1 MGAEKDIIVA
11 VELGSTA
18 IRGIAGKR
26 EPDGT
31 MRILAI
37 SQEETNDSIRKGL
50 VDNIDKTTQA
60 ISHVVKKINE
70 ELGITTKRIFVGLSG
85 QSLKTMENKVPYQ
98 FAQQTIIDNKIIDQL
113 KEINNSVVYPQ
124 AKIHDVIPQEYK
136 IGNRHIQ
143 DPVGMQCEQIEAR
156 FINVVARNGMSENV
170 ERCVKNAGLEV
181 ADLFISP
188 ICLADCL
195 LTANEKRS
203 GCALVDIGADTTTI
217 SVYYSN
223 ILRHLVVIPLGGNN
237 VTTDISTKSIELGEA
252 EQLKLKYGTAWHEN
266 EEEPNKNKIQ
276 ISYDRTI
283 TEGELSNI
291 TEARYEEIIVNIWAH
306 IKQYN
311 DKLLSGILLTGGA
324 SKAKNLI
331 KAITE
336 YSQTDKQIRIA
347 KGLPLNISMAYNIHI
362 PEDNNLYT
370 LMALLMKGDQNCV
383 GEEQEAVTL
392 EPEITAQETQEPTE
406 DIAPK
411 QEESMVEEG
420 TNIQEEEVKAEEK
433 EKPKKDG
440 GVTKKIHSMF
450 SVIKKMLTDPEEE
463 EEIIDEK

>member
-31 MRILAI
+31 MRILAFA
-37 SQEETNDSIRKGL
+37 QEETNDCIRKGL

-60 ISHVVKKINE
+60 ISHVIKKINE

-85 QSLKTMENKVPYQ
+85 QSLRTMENKVPYQ
-98 FAQQTIIDNKIIDQL
+98 FAEKTIIDNKLIDQL
-113 KEINNSVVYPQ
+113 KEINNGVVYPQ

-136 IGNRHIQ
+136 IGNRYIQ

-156 FINVVARNGMSENV
+156 FVNVVARNGMSENV

-195 LTANEKRS
+195 LNANEKRS

-223 ILRHLVVIPLGGNN
+223 ILRHLVVIPLGGSN

-252 EQLKLKYGTAWHEN
+252 EQLKLKYGTAWHES
-266 EEEPNKNKIQ
+266 EEEPSKNKIQ
-276 ISYDRTI
+276 LSYDRTI
-283 TEGELSNI
+283 TEGELYNI

-324 SKAKNLI
+324 SKAKNLV

-336 YSQTDKQIRIA
+336 YTQTDKQVRLV
-347 KGLPLNISMAYNIHI
+347 KGMPMNISHAYNVHI
-362 PEDNNLYT
+362 PEDNNLNT
-370 LMALLMKGDQNCV
+370 LMALLLKGDQNCV
-383 GEEQEAVTL
+383 GETPETTTDTTPVTD
-392 EPEITAQETQEPTE
+392 QETVEVTE
-406 DIAPK
+406 EKGPK
-411 QEESMVEEG
+411 QEENVVAEVEN
-420 TNIQEEEVKAEEK
+420 TTEEEKGE

-440 GVTKKIHSMF
+440 GVSKKIRNMF
-450 SVIKKMLTDPEEE
+450 GVIKKMLTDPEEE
-463 EEIIDEK
+463 EEIIDEN

>member
-26 EPDGT
+26 EADGT

-70 ELGITTKRIFVGLSG
+70 ELGITVKRIFVGLSG
-85 QSLKTMENKVPYQ
+85 QSLRTLENKVPYQ
-98 FAQQTIIDNKIIDQL
+98 FAEKTLIDNKLIDQL

-136 IGNRHIQ
+136 IGNRFIQ

-181 ADLFISP
+181 ADMFIAP

-217 SVYYSN
+217 SVYFSN
-223 ILRHLVVIPLGGNN
+223 ILRHLVVIPLGGSN

-252 EQLKLKYGTAWHEN
+252 EQLKLKYGTAWHES
-266 EEEPNKNKIQ
+266 EEEPNKNRIQ
-276 ISYDRTI
+276 ISFDRTI

-324 SKAKNLI
+324 SKANNLI

-336 YSQTDKQIRIA
+336 YTQTDKQIRLA
-347 KGLPLNISMAYNIHI
+347 KGLPLNISLASNINI
-362 PEDNNLYT
+362 PEDSNLYT
-370 LMALLMKGDQNCV
+370 LMALLLKGDQNCV
-383 GEEQEAVTL
+383 GDAPEAPIVAPTVT
-392 EPEITAQETQEPTE
+392 
-406 DIAPK
+406 
-411 QEESMVEEG
+411 
-420 TNIQEEEVKAEEK
+420 EEVKEEPKEEIVPEQNETVVAESSVNEPEEEKIEEK

-440 GVTKKIHSMF
+440 GVKKKIHNVF

-463 EEIIDEK
+463 EEITDEN

>member
-37 SQEETNDSIRKGL
+37 AQEETKDCIRKGL

-70 ELGITTKRIFVGLSG
+70 ELGISTKRVFMGLSG
-85 QSLKTMENKVPYQ
+85 QSLRTLENKVPYQ
-98 FAQQTIIDNKIIDQL
+98 FAEKTLIDNKLIDQL
-113 KEINNSVVYPQ
+113 KEINNGIVYPQ
-124 AKIHDVIPQEYK
+124 AKIHDVIPQEYR
-136 IGNRHIQ
+136 IGNRFIQ
-143 DPVGMQCEQIEAR
+143 DPVGMQSEQIEAR
-156 FINVVARNGMSENV
+156 FVNVVARNGMSENI
-170 ERCVKNAGLEV
+170 ERCVRNAGLEV

-188 ICLADCL
+188 ICLADSL
-195 LTANEKRS
+195 LSANEKRS

-223 ILRHLVVIPLGGNN
+223 LLRHLVVIPLGGNN
-237 VTTDISTKSIELGEA
+237 VTTDISTKSIEIGEA
-252 EQLKLKYGTAWHEN
+252 EELKLKYGTAWHES

-276 ISYDRTI
+276 ISFDRTI
-283 TEGELSNI
+283 TEGELNNI

-306 IKQYN
+306 IEPYK

-324 SKAKNLI
+324 SKAKNLA

-336 YSQTDKQIRIA
+336 YTQTDKQIRFA
-347 KGLPLNISMAYNIHI
+347 KGLPLNIKLASNIHV
-362 PEDNNLYT
+362 PEDSNLNT
-370 LMALLMKGDQNCV
+370 LMALLLKGDQNCV
-383 GEEQEAVTL
+383 GEA
-392 EPEITAQETQEPTE
+392 PEITEVSPVEAEEPAVGISTKE
-406 DIAPK
+406 DEPAVVDSSANL
-411 QEESMVEEG
+411 QDE
-420 TNIQEEEVKAEEK
+420 NAEEEK
-433 EKPKKDG
+433 KPKKDG
-440 GVTKKIHSMF
+440 NVKKKIHNVF

-463 EEIIDEK
+463 DEEITDEN

>member
-60 ISHVVKKINE
+60 ISHVVRKINE

-85 QSLKTMENKVPYQ
+85 QSLRTLENKVPYQ
-98 FAQQTIIDNKIIDQL
+98 FAQQTLVDNKIIDQL
-113 KEINNSVVYPQ
+113 KEINNGIVYPQ

-136 IGNRHIQ
+136 IGNRYIQ

-181 ADLFISP
+181 ADMFISP
-188 ICLADCL
+188 ICLADSL

-223 ILRHLVVIPLGGNN
+223 ILRHLVVIPLGGSN

-266 EEEPNKNKIQ
+266 EEEPNKNKID
-276 ISYDRTI
+276 ISFDRTI

-324 SKAKNLI
+324 SKAKGLV
-331 KAITE
+331 KAIKE
-336 YSQTDKQIRIA
+336 YTQTDKQIRFA
-347 KGLPLNISMAYNIHI
+347 KGLPLDISLAYNIHI

-370 LMALLMKGDQNCV
+370 LMALLLKGDQNCV
-383 GEEQEAVTL
+383 GEAPEATISTPAAT
-392 EPEITAQETQEPTE
+392 EPEIEETPAEIT
-406 DIAPK
+406 PK
-411 QEESMVEEG
+411 QEETVVVEESKN
-420 TNIQEEEVKAEEK
+420 TEEEPQEK
-433 EKPKKDG
+433 ETPKKDG
-440 GVTKKIHSMF
+440 GVKKNIHNVF

-463 EEIIDEK
+463 EEDLTDEN

>member
-37 SQEETNDSIRKGL
+37 AQEETKDCIRKGL

-70 ELGITTKRIFVGLSG
+70 ELGISTKRVFMGLSG
-85 QSLKTMENKVPYQ
+85 QSLRTLENKVPYQ
-98 FAQQTIIDNKIIDQL
+98 FAEKTLIDNKLIDQL
-113 KEINNSVVYPQ
+113 KEINNGIVYPQ
-124 AKIHDVIPQEYK
+124 AKIHDVIPQEYR
-136 IGNRHIQ
+136 IGNRFIQ
-143 DPVGMQCEQIEAR
+143 DPVGMQSEQIEAR
-156 FINVVARNGMSENV
+156 FVNVVARNGMSENI
-170 ERCVKNAGLEV
+170 ERCVRNAGLEV

-188 ICLADCL
+188 ICLADSL
-195 LTANEKRS
+195 LSANEKRS

-217 SVYYSN
+217 CVYYSN
-223 ILRHLVVIPLGGNN
+223 LLRHLVVIPLGGNN

-252 EQLKLKYGTAWHEN
+252 EELKLKYGTAWHES

-276 ISYDRTI
+276 ISFDRTI
-283 TEGELSNI
+283 TEGELNNI

-306 IKQYN
+306 IEPYK

-324 SKAKNLI
+324 SKAKNLA

-336 YSQTDKQIRIA
+336 YTQTDKQIRFA
-347 KGLPLNISMAYNIHI
+347 KGLPLNIKLASNIHV
-362 PEDNNLYT
+362 PEDSNLNT
-370 LMALLMKGDQNCV
+370 LMALLLKGDQNCV
-383 GEEQEAVTL
+383 GEA
-392 EPEITAQETQEPTE
+392 PEITEVSPVEAEEPAEGISTKE
-406 DIAPK
+406 DEPAVVDSSANL
-411 QEESMVEEG
+411 QDE
-420 TNIQEEEVKAEEK
+420 NAEEEK
-433 EKPKKDG
+433 KPKKDG
-440 GVTKKIHSMF
+440 NVKKKIHNVF

-463 EEIIDEK
+463 DEEITDEN

>member
-37 SQEETNDSIRKGL
+37 AQEETKDCIRKGL

-70 ELGITTKRIFVGLSG
+70 ELGISTKRVFMGLSG
-85 QSLKTMENKVPYQ
+85 QSLRTLENKVPYQ
-98 FAQQTIIDNKIIDQL
+98 FAEKTLIDNKLIDQL
-113 KEINNSVVYPQ
+113 KEINNGIVYPQ
-124 AKIHDVIPQEYK
+124 AKIHDVIPQEYR
-136 IGNRHIQ
+136 IGNRFIQ
-143 DPVGMQCEQIEAR
+143 DPVGMQSEQIEAR
-156 FINVVARNGMSENV
+156 FVNVVARNGMSENI
-170 ERCVKNAGLEV
+170 ERCVRNAGLEV

-188 ICLADCL
+188 ICLADSL
-195 LTANEKRS
+195 LSANEKRS

-223 ILRHLVVIPLGGNN
+223 LLRHLVVIPLGGNN

-252 EQLKLKYGTAWHEN
+252 EELKLKYGTAWHES

-276 ISYDRTI
+276 ISFDRTI
-283 TEGELSNI
+283 TEGELNNI
-291 TEARYEEIIVNIWAH
+291 TEARYEEIVVNIWAH
-306 IKQYN
+306 IEPYK

-324 SKAKNLI
+324 SKAKNLA

-336 YSQTDKQIRIA
+336 YTQTDKQIRFA
-347 KGLPLNISMAYNIHI
+347 KGLPLNIKLASNIHV
-362 PEDNNLYT
+362 PEDSNLNT
-370 LMALLMKGDQNCV
+370 LMALLLKGDQNCV
-383 GEEQEAVTL
+383 GEA
-392 EPEITAQETQEPTE
+392 PEITEVSPVEAEEPAVGISTKE
-406 DIAPK
+406 DEPAVVDSSANL
-411 QEESMVEEG
+411 QDE
-420 TNIQEEEVKAEEK
+420 NAEEEK
-433 EKPKKDG
+433 KPKKDG
-440 GVTKKIHSMF
+440 NVKKKIHNVF

-463 EEIIDEK
+463 DEEITDEN

>member
-37 SQEETNDSIRKGL
+37 SQEETKDSIRKGL

-60 ISHVVKKINE
+60 ISRVVKKINE
-70 ELGITTKRIFVGLSG
+70 ELGISTKRIFVGLSG
-85 QSLKTMENKVPYQ
+85 QSLRTLENKVPYQ
-98 FAQQTIIDNKIIDQL
+98 FAEKTLIDNKLIDQL
-113 KEINNSVVYPQ
+113 KEINNGVVYPQ
-124 AKIHDVIPQEYK
+124 AKIHDVIPQEYR
-136 IGNRHIQ
+136 IGNRYIQ

-156 FINVVARNGMSENV
+156 FVNIVARNGISENV

-223 ILRHLVVIPLGGNN
+223 ILRHLVVIPLGGSN
-237 VTTDISTKSIELGEA
+237 VTTDISTKSIEIGEA

-276 ISYDRTI
+276 ISFGRTI

-311 DKLLSGILLTGGA
+311 EKLLSGILLTGGA
-324 SKAKNLI
+324 SKAKNLA

-336 YSQTDKQIRIA
+336 YTQTDKQIRFA
-347 KGLPLNISMAYNIHI
+347 KGLPLNVKLASNVHI
-362 PEDNNLYT
+362 PEDSNMYT
-370 LMALLMKGDQNCV
+370 LMAILLKGDQNCV
-383 GEEQEAVTL
+383 GEVEEATDATPTDSEKETE
-392 EPEITAQETQEPTE
+392 EPAANIGTQG
-406 DIAPK
+406 DKSIVV
-411 QEESMVEEG
+411 EESG
-420 TNIQEEEVKAEEK
+420 KPEEETKEK
-433 EKPKKDG
+433 EKPKKNG
-440 GVTKKIHSMF
+440 GIKIKIHNVF
-450 SVIKKMLTDPEEE
+450 SEIKKMLTDPEEE
-463 EEIIDEK
+463 EEITDEN

>member
-37 SQEETNDSIRKGL
+37 AQEETKDCIRKGL

-70 ELGITTKRIFVGLSG
+70 ELGISTKRVFMGLSG
-85 QSLKTMENKVPYQ
+85 QSLRTLENKVPYQ
-98 FAQQTIIDNKIIDQL
+98 FAEKTLIDNKLIDQL
-113 KEINNSVVYPQ
+113 KEMNNGIVYPQ
-124 AKIHDVIPQEYK
+124 AKIHDVIPQEYR
-136 IGNRHIQ
+136 IGNRFIQ
-143 DPVGMQCEQIEAR
+143 DPVGMQSEQIEAR
-156 FINVVARNGMSENV
+156 FVNVVARNGMSENI
-170 ERCVKNAGLEV
+170 ERCVRNAGLEV

-188 ICLADCL
+188 ICLADSL
-195 LTANEKRS
+195 LSANEKRS

-217 SVYYSN
+217 CVYYSN
-223 ILRHLVVIPLGGNN
+223 LLRHLVVIPLGGNN

-252 EQLKLKYGTAWHEN
+252 EELKLKYGTAWHES

-276 ISYDRTI
+276 ISFDRTI
-283 TEGELSNI
+283 TEGELNNI

-306 IKQYN
+306 IEPYK

-324 SKAKNLI
+324 SKAKNLA

-336 YSQTDKQIRIA
+336 YTQTDKQIRFA
-347 KGLPLNISMAYNIHI
+347 KGLPLNIKLASNIHV
-362 PEDNNLYT
+362 PEDSNLNT
-370 LMALLMKGDQNCV
+370 LMALLLKGDQNCV
-383 GEEQEAVTL
+383 GEA
-392 EPEITAQETQEPTE
+392 PEITEVSPVEAEEPAEGISTKE
-406 DIAPK
+406 DEPAVVDSSANL
-411 QEESMVEEG
+411 QDE
-420 TNIQEEEVKAEEK
+420 NAEEEK
-433 EKPKKDG
+433 KPKKDG
-440 GVTKKIHSMF
+440 NVKKKIHNVF

-463 EEIIDEK
+463 DEEITDEN

>member
-18 IRGIAGKR
+18 IRAIAGKR

-37 SQEETNDSIRKGL
+37 SQEETTDSIRKGL

-70 ELGITTKRIFVGLSG
+70 ELGIYVKRVFVGLAG
-85 QSLKTMENKVPYQ
+85 QSLRTVENKVPYQ
-98 FAQQTIIDNKIIDQL
+98 FAEKTIISNDLIDQL
-113 KEINNSVVYPQ
+113 KEINNGVVYPQ
-124 AKIHDVIPQEYK
+124 AKIHDVIPQEYR
-136 IGNRHIQ
+136 IGNRYVQ
-143 DPVGMQCEQIEAR
+143 DPVGMQCEHIEAR
-156 FINVVARNGMSENV
+156 FINVVARTGISDNI
-170 ERCVKNAGLEV
+170 ERCIKNAGLEM

-188 ICLADCL
+188 ICLADSL
-195 LTANEKRS
+195 LSANEKRS

-237 VTTDISTKSIELGEA
+237 VTTDITTKSIEQGEA

-266 EEEPNKNKIQ
+266 EDEPNKNKIQ
-276 ISYDRTI
+276 ISFDRTI
-283 TEGELSNI
+283 SEDELSNI

-306 IKQYN
+306 IKPYD

-324 SKAKNLI
+324 SKAKNLV

-336 YSQTDKQIRIA
+336 YAQTDKQVRLT
-347 KGLPLNISMAYNIHI
+347 KGLPLNISLAPNVHI

-370 LMALLMKGDQNCV
+370 LMALLQKGDQNCV
-383 GEEQEAVTL
+383 GDTPSVLQDTNSDTEKEEPAMEMPVTPAEL
-392 EPEITAQETQEPTE
+392 EVVEGTDTASTEQPTE
-406 DIAPK
+406 S
-411 QEESMVEEG
+411 EM
-420 TNIQEEEVKAEEK
+420 
-433 EKPKKDG
+433 PKKDG
-440 GVTKKIHSMF
+440 GTKNKLRRFFKAINN
-450 SVIKKMLTDPEEE
+450 MLSEPEEDE
-463 EEIIDEK
+463 EEKNDEK

>member
-31 MRILAI
+31 MRILAFA
-37 SQEETNDSIRKGL
+37 QEETNDCIRKGL

-60 ISHVVKKINE
+60 ISHVIKKINE

-85 QSLKTMENKVPYQ
+85 QSLRTMENKVPYQ
-98 FAQQTIIDNKIIDQL
+98 FAEKTIIDNKLIDQL
-113 KEINNSVVYPQ
+113 KEINNGVVYPQ

-136 IGNRHIQ
+136 IGNRYIQ

-156 FINVVARNGMSENV
+156 FVNVVARNGMSENV

-195 LTANEKRS
+195 LNANEKRS

-223 ILRHLVVIPLGGNN
+223 ILRHLVVIPLGGSN

-252 EQLKLKYGTAWHEN
+252 EQLKLKYGTAWHES
-266 EEEPNKNKIQ
+266 EEEPSKNKIQ
-276 ISYDRTI
+276 LSYDRTI
-283 TEGELSNI
+283 TEGELYNI

-324 SKAKNLI
+324 SKAKNLV

-336 YSQTDKQIRIA
+336 YTQTDKQVRLV
-347 KGLPLNISMAYNIHI
+347 KGMPMNISHAYNVHI
-362 PEDNNLYT
+362 PEDNNLNT
-370 LMALLMKGDQNCV
+370 LMALLLKGDQNCV
-383 GEEQEAVTL
+383 GET
-392 EPEITAQETQEPTE
+392 PETTTDTTPDTDQETVEVTE
-406 DIAPK
+406 EKAPK
-411 QEESMVEEG
+411 QEENVVAEVEN
-420 TNIQEEEVKAEEK
+420 TTEEEKGE

-440 GVTKKIHSMF
+440 GVSKKIRNMF
-450 SVIKKMLTDPEEE
+450 GVIKKMLTDPEEE
-463 EEIIDEK
+463 EEIIDEN

>member
-37 SQEETNDSIRKGL
+37 AQEESNDCIRKGL

-85 QSLKTMENKVPYQ
+85 QSLRTMENKVPYQ
-98 FAQQTIIDNKIIDQL
+98 FAEKTIIDNKLIDQL
-113 KEINNSVVYPQ
+113 KEINNGVVYPQ
-124 AKIHDVIPQEYK
+124 AKIHDVIPQEYR
-136 IGNRHIQ
+136 IGNRYIQ

-156 FINVVARNGMSENV
+156 FVNVVARNGMSENV

-195 LTANEKRS
+195 LNANEKRS

-276 ISYDRTI
+276 LSYDRTI
-283 TEGELSNI
+283 TEGELFNI

-324 SKAKNLI
+324 SKAKNLV

-336 YSQTDKQIRIA
+336 YTQTDKQIRLV
-347 KGLPLNISMAYNIHI
+347 KGLPLNISHAYNVHI
-362 PEDNNLYT
+362 PEDNNLNT

-383 GEEQEAVTL
+383 GEAPETTTESSPTAEQETIEVAEEKV
-392 EPEITAQETQEPTE
+392 
-406 DIAPK
+406 PK
-411 QEESMVEEG
+411 QEETVVAEVDNTTVEEKD
-420 TNIQEEEVKAEEK
+420 E

-440 GVTKKIHSMF
+440 GVSKKIRNVF

-463 EEIIDEK
+463 EDINDEN

>member
-60 ISHVVKKINE
+60 ISHVVRKINE

-85 QSLKTMENKVPYQ
+85 QSLRTLENKVPYQ
-98 FAQQTIIDNKIIDQL
+98 FAQQTLVDNKVIDQL
-113 KEINNSVVYPQ
+113 KEINNGIVYPQ

-136 IGNRHIQ
+136 IGNRYIQ

-156 FINVVARNGMSENV
+156 FINVVARNGMSENI

-181 ADLFISP
+181 ADMFISP
-188 ICLADCL
+188 ICLADSL

-223 ILRHLVVIPLGGNN
+223 ILRHLVVIPLGGSN
-237 VTTDISTKSIELGEA
+237 VTTDISTKSIEQGEA

-266 EEEPNKNKIQ
+266 EEEPNKNKID
-276 ISYDRTI
+276 ISFDRTI

-324 SKAKNLI
+324 SKAKGLV
-331 KAITE
+331 KAIKE
-336 YSQTDKQIRIA
+336 YTQTDKQIRFA
-347 KGLPLNISMAYNIHI
+347 KGLPLDISLAYNIHI

-370 LMALLMKGDQNCV
+370 LMALLLKGDQNCV
-383 GEEQEAVTL
+383 GEAPEATISTPAAT
-392 EPEITAQETQEPTE
+392 EPEIEETPAEIT
-406 DIAPK
+406 PK
-411 QEESMVEEG
+411 QEETVVVEESKN
-420 TNIQEEEVKAEEK
+420 TEEEPQEK
-433 EKPKKDG
+433 ETPKKDG
-440 GVTKKIHSMF
+440 GVKKKIHNVF

-463 EEIIDEK
+463 EEDLTDEN

>member
-1 MGAEKDIIVA
+1 MGAEKDIIIA

-18 IRGIAGKR
+18 IRAIAGKR

-60 ISHVVKKINE
+60 ISRVVKKINE
-70 ELGITTKRIFVGLSG
+70 DLGINTTRVFVGLSG
-85 QSLKTMENKVPYQ
+85 QSLRTLENKVPYQ
-98 FAQQTIIDNKIIDQL
+98 FAERTLIDNKLIDQL
-113 KEINNSVVYPQ
+113 KEINNGIVYPQ

-136 IGNRHIQ
+136 IGNRYVQ

-156 FINVVARNGMSENV
+156 FINVVARNGISENI

-223 ILRHLVVIPLGGNN
+223 ILRHLVVIPLGGSN

-252 EQLKLKYGTAWHEN
+252 EQLKLKYGTAWHET
-266 EEEPNKNKIQ
+266 EEETNKNKIQ
-276 ISYDRTI
+276 ISFDRTI
-283 TEGELSNI
+283 TEGELFNI

-311 DKLLSGILLTGGA
+311 EKLLSGILLTGGA
-324 SKAKNLI
+324 SKAKNLA
-331 KAITE
+331 KAIEEFTK
-336 YSQTDKQIRIA
+336 TDKQIKLT
-347 KGLPLNISMAYNIHI
+347 KGLPPNICLAHNIRI
-362 PEDNNLYT
+362 PEDSNLYT
-370 LMALLMKGDQNCV
+370 LMALLLKGDQNCV
-383 GEEQEAVTL
+383 GEAPAAIEIPAAVNEPPKEEHTENITPTQNEKPESEDAQDSLEEKTDNQEEKKGGIKKKILNVFGIINKML
-392 EPEITAQETQEPTE
+392 SEPE
-406 DIAPK
+406 D
-411 QEESMVEEG
+411 
-420 TNIQEEEVKAEEK
+420 
-433 EKPKKDG
+433 
-440 GVTKKIHSMF
+440 
-450 SVIKKMLTDPEEE
+450 EEE
-463 EEIIDEK
+463 EKNEKN

>member
-26 EPDGT
+26 EADGT

-37 SQEETNDSIRKGL
+37 HQEETNDSIRKGL

-70 ELGITTKRIFVGLSG
+70 DLGINVKRIFVGLSG
-85 QSLKTMENKVPYQ
+85 QSLRTLENKVPYQ
-98 FAQQTIIDNKIIDQL
+98 FAEKTLIDNKLIDQL
-113 KEINNSVVYPQ
+113 KEINNGVVYPQ
-124 AKIHDVIPQEYK
+124 TKIHDVIPQEYK
-136 IGNRHIQ
+136 IGNRFIQ

-156 FINVVARNGMSENV
+156 FINVVARNGISENV

-181 ADLFISP
+181 ADMFIAP

-223 ILRHLVVIPLGGNN
+223 ILRHLVVIPLGGSN

-252 EQLKLKYGTAWHEN
+252 EQLKLKYGTAWHED
-266 EEEPNKNKIQ
+266 EDEPNKNKIQ
-276 ISYDRTI
+276 ISFDRTI

-306 IKQYN
+306 IKQYD

-324 SKAKNLI
+324 SKANNLV

-336 YSQTDKQIRIA
+336 YTQTDKQIRLA
-347 KGLPLNISMAYNIHI
+347 KGLPLNISLSSNINI
-362 PEDNNLYT
+362 PEETNLYT
-370 LMALLMKGDQNCV
+370 LMALLLKGDQNCV
-383 GEEQEAVTL
+383 GEAPEVPTVTPPVTEEVIE
-392 EPEITAQETQEPTE
+392 EPKE
-406 DIAPK
+406 DIVPDPNETAAPEDVK
-411 QEESMVEEG
+411 EP
-420 TNIQEEEVKAEEK
+420 EEVKIEEK

-440 GVTKKIHSMF
+440 GVKKKIHNVF

-463 EEIIDEK
+463 EEITDEN

>member
-37 SQEETNDSIRKGL
+37 SQKETNDSIRKGL

-60 ISHVVKKINE
+60 ISHVVKKINDD
-70 ELGITTKRIFVGLSG
+70 LGVFTKRIFVGLSG
-85 QSLKTMENKVPYQ
+85 QSLRTLENKVPYQ
-98 FAQQTIIDNKIIDQL
+98 FAEKTLIDNKLIDQL
-113 KEINNSVVYPQ
+113 KEINNGVIYPQ
-124 AKIHDVIPQEYK
+124 AKIHDVIPQEYR
-136 IGNRHIQ
+136 IGNRLIQ
-143 DPVGMQCEQIEAR
+143 DPVGMQSEQIEAR
-156 FINVVARNGMSENV
+156 FINVVARNGISENI

-181 ADLFISP
+181 ADMFISP

-195 LTANEKRS
+195 LTPNEKRS

-223 ILRHLVVIPLGGNN
+223 ILRHLVVIPLGGSN

-252 EQLKLKYGTAWHEN
+252 EQLKRKYGTAWHES

-276 ISYDRTI
+276 ISFDRTI
-283 TEGELSNI
+283 TEGELYNI
-291 TEARYEEIIVNIWAH
+291 IEARYEEIIVNIWAH
-306 IKQYN
+306 IEPYK
-311 DKLLSGILLTGGA
+311 DKLLSGIFLTGGA
-324 SKAKNLI
+324 SKAKNLA

-336 YSQTDKQIRIA
+336 YTQTDKQIKLV
-347 KGLPLNISMAYNIHI
+347 KGLPANINLASNVHI
-362 PEDNNLYT
+362 PEDSNLST
-370 LMALLMKGDQNCV
+370 LMALLLKGDQNCV
-383 GEEQEAVTL
+383 GEV
-392 EPEITAQETQEPTE
+392 PEISATTEQGIEEPAEIITQEEPVAIE
-406 DIAPK
+406 GSDKPK
-411 QEESMVEEG
+411 EEKP
-420 TNIQEEEVKAEEK
+420 EEE

-440 GVTKKIHSMF
+440 IKKKFRNVF
-450 SVIKKMLTDPEEE
+450 SEIKKMLTDPEEE
-463 EEIIDEK
+463 EITDEN

>member
-1 MGAEKDIIVA
+1 MGAEKDIIVS

-18 IRGIAGKR
+18 IRGIAGNR

-37 SQEETNDSIRKGL
+37 AQEETNDSIRKGL

-70 ELGITTKRIFVGLSG
+70 ELGISTKRVFVGLSG
-85 QSLKTMENKVPYQ
+85 QSLRTLENKVPYQ
-98 FAQQTIIDNKIIDQL
+98 LAEKTIIDNKLIDQL
-113 KEINNSVVYPQ
+113 KEINNGVVYPQ

-136 IGNRHIQ
+136 IGNRYVQ

-156 FINVVARNGMSENV
+156 FINVVAHNGMSENI

-223 ILRHLVVIPLGGNN
+223 ILRHLVVVPLGGSN
-237 VTTDISTKSIELGEA
+237 VTTDISTKSIELGES
-252 EQLKLKYGTAWHEN
+252 EQLKLKYGTAWHES
-266 EEEPNKNKIQ
+266 EEEPSKTPIQ
-276 ISYDRTI
+276 ISFDRTI
-283 TEGELSNI
+283 TEGELFNI
-291 TEARYEEIIVNIWAH
+291 TEARYEEIIANIWAH
-306 IKQYN
+306 IKQYD

-324 SKAKNLI
+324 SKAKNLV

-336 YSQTDKQIRIA
+336 YTQTDKQIRLT
-347 KGLPLNISMAYNIHI
+347 KGLPLNINLAYNVHI
-362 PEDNNLYT
+362 PEDSNLYT
-370 LMALLMKGDQNCV
+370 LMALLLKGDQNCV
-383 GEEQEAVTL
+383 GEAT
-392 EPEITAQETQEPTE
+392 EITE
-406 DIAPK
+406 DSSAPAE
-411 QEESMVEEG
+411 EESVVEEG
-420 TNIQEEEVKAEEK
+420 KDNAIKQDENVVVEEVGKPEEEKPEEK

-440 GVTKKIHSMF
+440 GIKKKISNVF
-450 SVIKKMLTDPEEE
+450 SEIKKMLTDPEEE
-463 EEIIDEK
+463 EITDEN

>member
-37 SQEETNDSIRKGL
+37 AQEETNDSIRKGL

-60 ISHVVKKINE
+60 ISHVVKKIDNE
-70 ELGITTKRIFVGLSG
+70 LNISTKRIFVGLSG
-85 QSLKTMENKVPYQ
+85 QSLRTLENKVPYQ
-98 FAQQTIIDNKIIDQL
+98 LAEKTLIDNKLIDQL

-124 AKIHDVIPQEYK
+124 VKIHDVIPQEYK
-136 IGNRHIQ
+136 IGNRYVQ

-156 FINVVARNGMSENV
+156 FINVVAHNGMSENI
-170 ERCVKNAGLEV
+170 ERCVKNAGLEL

-195 LTANEKRS
+195 LSANEKRS

-223 ILRHLVVIPLGGNN
+223 ILRHLVVIPLGGSN
-237 VTTDISTKSIELGEA
+237 VTIDISTKSIETGEA
-252 EQLKLKYGTAWHEN
+252 EQLKLKYGTAWHES
-266 EEEPNKNKIQ
+266 EEEPNKNPIQ
-276 ISYDRTI
+276 ISFDRTI

-291 TEARYEEIIVNIWAH
+291 TEARYEEIIANIWAH

-311 DKLLSGILLTGGA
+311 DKLLSGMLLTGGA
-324 SKAKNLI
+324 SKAKNLV

-336 YSQTDKQIRIA
+336 YTQTDKQIRLT
-347 KGLPLNISMAYNIHI
+347 KGLPPNINLAYNVHI
-362 PEDNNLYT
+362 PEESNLYT
-370 LMALLMKGDQNCV
+370 LMALLLKGDQNCV
-383 GEEQEAVTL
+383 CETEETATVPPVVTEQETV
-392 EPEITAQETQEPTE
+392 EPAKETV
-406 DIAPK
+406 PK
-411 QEESMVEEG
+411 QEEDVADN
-420 TNIQEEEVKAEEK
+420 TDKPEEEKPEEK
-433 EKPKKDG
+433 EKPRKDG
-440 GVTKKIHSMF
+440 GFKKKISNVF
-450 SVIKKMLTDPEEE
+450 SEIRKMLTDPEEE
-463 EEIIDEK
+463 EITDEN

>member
-37 SQEETNDSIRKGL
+37 AQEETKDCIRKGL

-70 ELGITTKRIFVGLSG
+70 ELGISTKRVFMGLSG
-85 QSLKTMENKVPYQ
+85 QSLRTLENKVPYQ
-98 FAQQTIIDNKIIDQL
+98 FAEKTLIDNKLIDQL
-113 KEINNSVVYPQ
+113 KEINNGIVYPQ
-124 AKIHDVIPQEYK
+124 AKIHDVIPQEYR
-136 IGNRHIQ
+136 IGNRFIQ
-143 DPVGMQCEQIEAR
+143 DPVGMQSEQIEAR
-156 FINVVARNGMSENV
+156 FVNVVARNGMSENI
-170 ERCVKNAGLEV
+170 ERCVRNAGLEV

-188 ICLADCL
+188 ICLADSL
-195 LTANEKRS
+195 LSANEKRS

-223 ILRHLVVIPLGGNN
+223 LLRHLVVIPLGGNN

-252 EQLKLKYGTAWHEN
+252 EELKLKYGTAWHES

-276 ISYDRTI
+276 ISFDRTI
-283 TEGELSNI
+283 SEGELNNI

-306 IKQYN
+306 IEPYK

-324 SKAKNLI
+324 SKAKNLA

-336 YSQTDKQIRIA
+336 YTQTDKQIRFA
-347 KGLPLNISMAYNIHI
+347 KGLPLNIKLASNIHV
-362 PEDNNLYT
+362 PEDSNLNT
-370 LMALLMKGDQNCV
+370 LMALLLKGDQNCV
-383 GEEQEAVTL
+383 GEA
-392 EPEITAQETQEPTE
+392 PEITEVSPVEAEEPAVGISTKE
-406 DIAPK
+406 D
-411 QEESMVEEG
+411 ESAVVDSSANLQDE
-420 TNIQEEEVKAEEK
+420 NAEEK
-433 EKPKKDG
+433 KKPKKDG
-440 GVTKKIHSMF
+440 NVKKKIHNVF

-463 EEIIDEK
+463 DEEITDEN

>member
-18 IRGIAGKR
+18 IRKR

-37 SQEETNDSIRKGL
+37 AQEESNDCIRKGL

-70 ELGITTKRIFVGLSG
+70 ELGISTKRVFVGLSG
-85 QSLKTMENKVPYQ
+85 QSLRTMENKVPYQ
-98 FAQQTIIDNKIIDQL
+98 FAEKTIIDNKLIDQL
-113 KEINNSVVYPQ
+113 KEINNGVVYPQ
-124 AKIHDVIPQEYK
+124 AKIHDVIPQEYR
-136 IGNRHIQ
+136 IGNRYIQ

-156 FINVVARNGMSENV
+156 FVNVVARNGMSENV

-195 LTANEKRS
+195 LNANEKRS

-276 ISYDRTI
+276 LSYDRTI
-283 TEGELSNI
+283 TEGELFNI

-324 SKAKNLI
+324 SKAKNLV

-336 YSQTDKQIRIA
+336 YTQTDKQIRLV
-347 KGLPLNISMAYNIHI
+347 KGLPLNISHAYNVHI
-362 PEDNNLYT
+362 PEDNNLNT
-370 LMALLMKGDQNCV
+370 LMALLLKGDQNCV
-383 GEEQEAVTL
+383 GETPETTTESSPAAEQETVEVA
-392 EPEITAQETQEPTE
+392 E
-406 DIAPK
+406 DKVPK
-411 QEESMVEEG
+411 QEETVVAEVDNTTVEEKD
-420 TNIQEEEVKAEEK
+420 E

-440 GVTKKIHSMF
+440 GVSKKIRNAF

-463 EEIIDEK
+463 EEINDEN

>member
-37 SQEETNDSIRKGL
+37 AQEGTKDCIRKGL

-70 ELGITTKRIFVGLSG
+70 ELGISTKRVFMGLSG
-85 QSLKTMENKVPYQ
+85 QSLRTLENKVPYQ
-98 FAQQTIIDNKIIDQL
+98 FAEKTLIDNKLIDQL
-113 KEINNSVVYPQ
+113 KEINNGIVYPQ
-124 AKIHDVIPQEYK
+124 AKIHDVIPQEYR
-136 IGNRHIQ
+136 IGNRFIQ
-143 DPVGMQCEQIEAR
+143 DPVGMQSEQIEAR
-156 FINVVARNGMSENV
+156 FVNVVARNGMSENI
-170 ERCVKNAGLEV
+170 ERCVRNAGLEV

-188 ICLADCL
+188 ICLADSL
-195 LTANEKRS
+195 LSANEKRS

-223 ILRHLVVIPLGGNN
+223 LLRHLVVIPLGGNN

-252 EQLKLKYGTAWHEN
+252 EELKLKYGTAWHES

-276 ISYDRTI
+276 ISFDRTI
-283 TEGELSNI
+283 TEGELNNI

-306 IKQYN
+306 IEPYK

-324 SKAKNLI
+324 SKAKNLA

-336 YSQTDKQIRIA
+336 YTQTDKQIRFA
-347 KGLPLNISMAYNIHI
+347 KGLPLNIKLASNIHV
-362 PEDNNLYT
+362 PEDSNLNT
-370 LMALLMKGDQNCV
+370 LMALLLKGDQNCV
-383 GEEQEAVTL
+383 GEA
-392 EPEITAQETQEPTE
+392 PEITEVSPVEAEEPAVGISTKE
-406 DIAPK
+406 DEPAVVDSSANL
-411 QEESMVEEG
+411 QDE
-420 TNIQEEEVKAEEK
+420 NAEEEK
-433 EKPKKDG
+433 KPKKDG
-440 GVTKKIHSMF
+440 NVKKKIHNVF

-463 EEIIDEK
+463 DEEITDEN

>member
-60 ISHVVKKINE
+60 ISHVVKKIND
-70 ELGITTKRIFVGLSG
+70 ELGISTTRIFVGLSG
-85 QSLKTMENKVPYQ
+85 QSLRTMENKVPYQ
-98 FAQQTIIDNKIIDQL
+98 FAEKTLIDNKIIDQL
-113 KEINNSVVYPQ
+113 KEINNNVIYPQ

-136 IGNRHIQ
+136 IGNRYVQ
-143 DPVGMQCEQIEAR
+143 DPVGMQCEHIEAR
-156 FINVVARNGMSENV
+156 FVNVVARNGVSENI

-181 ADLFISP
+181 ADLLISP

-195 LTANEKRS
+195 LNANEKRS

-223 ILRHLVVIPLGGNN
+223 ILRHLVVIPLGGSN

-276 ISYDRTI
+276 ISFDRTI

-336 YSQTDKQIRIA
+336 YSQTDKQIRLA
-347 KGLPLNISMAYNIHI
+347 KGLPFNISLAPNIYI
-362 PEDNNLYT
+362 PEDSNLYS
-370 LMALLMKGDQNCV
+370 LMALLLKGDQNCV
-383 GEEQEAVTL
+383 GQATVT
-392 EPEITAQETQEPTE
+392 PEVPPTSTTQEKEESTE
-406 DIAPK
+406 DITPQK
-411 QEESMVEEG
+411 DETVVEGSE
-420 TNIQEEEVKAEEK
+420 TTIEEETEKK

-440 GVTKKIHSMF
+440 GIKKRISNVF
-450 SVIKKMLTDPEEE
+450 SEIKKMLTDPED
-463 EEIIDEK
+463 EEITD

>member
-31 MRILAI
+31 MRILAFA
-37 SQEETNDSIRKGL
+37 QEETNDCIRKGL

-60 ISHVVKKINE
+60 ISHVIKKINE

-85 QSLKTMENKVPYQ
+85 QSLRTMENKVPYQ
-98 FAQQTIIDNKIIDQL
+98 FAEKTIIDNKLIDQL
-113 KEINNSVVYPQ
+113 KEINNGVVYPQ

-136 IGNRHIQ
+136 IGNRYIQ

-156 FINVVARNGMSENV
+156 FVNVVARNGMSENV

-195 LTANEKRS
+195 LNANEKRS

-223 ILRHLVVIPLGGNN
+223 ILRHLVVIPLGGSN

-252 EQLKLKYGTAWHEN
+252 EQLKLKYGTAWHES
-266 EEEPNKNKIQ
+266 EEEPSKNKIQ
-276 ISYDRTI
+276 LSYDRTI
-283 TEGELSNI
+283 TEGELYNI

-324 SKAKNLI
+324 SKAKNLV

-336 YSQTDKQIRIA
+336 YTQTDKQVRLV
-347 KGLPLNISMAYNIHI
+347 KGIPMNISHAYNVHI
-362 PEDNNLYT
+362 PEDNNLNT

-383 GEEQEAVTL
+383 GET
-392 EPEITAQETQEPTE
+392 PETTTDTTPDTDQETVEVTE
-406 DIAPK
+406 EKAPK
-411 QEESMVEEG
+411 QEENVVAEVEN
-420 TNIQEEEVKAEEK
+420 TTEEEKGE

-440 GVTKKIHSMF
+440 GVSKKIRNMF
-450 SVIKKMLTDPEEE
+450 GVIKKMLTDPEEE
-463 EEIIDEK
+463 EEIIDEN